1 MAQPATRIG
10 DADIPHCSPMV
21 RGVGLSKVFINGIP
35 WSSMTHI
42 NVPHLKPVPGIPP
55 CVPHVAPIAKGSISV
70 IPVTLNGG
78 RLGDIIATCT
88 AVAMG
93 SLNVFIGG

>member
-1 MAQPATRIG
+1 MAQPAARIG
-10 DADIPHCSPMV
+10 DADIPHCSPMA
-21 RGVGLSKVFINGIP
+21 RAIGVSTVFINGIP

-42 NVPHLKPVPGIPP
+42 NNPHLKPVPGIPP

-70 IPVTLNGG
+70 IPITLNGG
-78 RLGDIIATCT
+78 RLGDLIATCT